1 MFVANRMTANPV
13 TVSPDTSI
21 IDAAH
26 IMLRKKFRRLPVV
39 ENGKLVGFLTDRDLM
54 RVSPSPA
61 TSLSKFEVRELLT
74 KLKVSEIMHRD
85 APTVRDDA
93 TIEEAALIMYQKK
106 VDALPV
112 LSEIGAVVGVI
123 TATDIMKTLIDMMG
137 LPKGTTRITLEVENK
152 IGVVRDIA
160 EVFTSGGLN
169 IDSLITCA
177 QPDGRYEIIV
187 RGNFPPKIT
196 GEVESKLES
205 KGYKIIHS
213 VRIE

>member
-39 ENGKLVGFLTDRDLM
+39 ENGKLVGFFTDRDLM

-137 LPKGTTRITLEVENK
+137 LPKGTTRITLEV
-152 IGVVRDIA
+152 VRDIA